1 MSFTLS
7 GLPAIPGRDSPLLR
21 VAASASSWFL
31 FALSFTLLFQVTFSV
46 MALGGS
52 CASGGPYEIAVE
64 CPDSV
69 AIFAPLSIFG
79 GLIAVAINA
88 FFARGF
94 GTPLTVWAWPILF
107 CGLGGAFLFAFFGAG
122 DPIGLIL
129 GVMFEV
135 MGVLPLLIE
144 LRGNPQRVFL
154 GQRTANGAQYFE
166 GERARRTLLSPT
178 TPNPED
184 AVSPTLG
191 AWLAV
196 IVITVGFVVLGYW
209 VAGLWFAS
217 VAG

>member
-1 MSFTLS
+1 MSYTIS
-7 GLPAIPGRDSPLLR
+7 GLPTFPGSESALLR
-21 VAASASSWFL
+21 VGASAASWFL

-79 GLIAVAINA
+79 GLIAVGINA

-94 GTPLTVWAWPILF
+94 GTPLTAWAWPILF
-107 CGLGGAFLFAFFGAG
+107 CGLGSAFLVAFFGTG
-122 DPIGLIL
+122 DPVGLIL
-129 GVMFEV
+129 GVMFEL
-135 MGVLPLLIE
+135 MGILPLLLE

-154 GQRTANGAQYFE
+154 GQRAASGEQYFE

-178 TPNPED
+178 TPNPGG
-184 AVSPTLG
+184 ALPPTAG
-191 AWLAV
+191 GWLAV
-196 IVITVGFVVLGYW
+196 IVITVGFTALGYW
-209 VAGLWFAS
+209 VAGVWFAS
-217 VAG
+217 VAS